1 MSENA
6 LHFMSLPFQD
16 RPHVISISTGTFV
29 KAVLIAAG
37 LAFAWFIRDILAVLF
52 AAVLLAALIDP
63 LAGVFARRRVP
74 RALAVLLVYLVLI
87 GVAAGAVLV
96 LVPIVGSELSQLVG
110 AIPTSPFWDV
120 FGKFQA
126 VTAEYGLQEN
136 VAAALRS
143 LQSGVTSSFTSV
155 FSTITGVF
163 GALAAGLPVLVLAF
177 YMVVEDESARRFF
190 KNLAPEEYQPYL
202 SRLFSKMQGKVG
214 AWLRGQLTL
223 GTVIGVTVYLGLLIL
238 DVRYA
243 LVLALLAALLELVP
257 YVGPILSVI
266 PAVLIAFGQSPV
278 KALSVLVLYV
288 VIQQLENNILVPKI
302 MQKAT
307 GLNPIASIV
316 ALLVGV
322 KVGGFVG
329 ALLSIPVATMA
340 AVVLEDLFTKEPED
354 V

>member
-1 MSENA
+1 MP
-6 LHFMSLPFQD
+6 LPFSD

-29 KAVLIAAG
+29 KAVLIMAG
-37 LAFAWFIRDILAVLF
+37 LTFAWFVRDILAVLF
-52 AAVLLAALIDP
+52 VAVLLAALIDP
-63 LAGVFARRRVP
+63 LADAFQRRRVP
-74 RALAVLLVYLVLI
+74 RSLAVFLVYI
-87 GVAAGAVLV
+87 GMAGLFAGAFLV
-96 LVPIVGSELSQLVG
+96 LVPVVASELGQLVS
-110 AIPTSPFWDV
+110 AIPSSPLLSFFDT
-120 FGKFQA
+120 FQA
-126 VTAEYGLQEN
+126 AVGAYGLQEN
-136 VAAALRS
+136 LASALQA

-163 GALAAGLPVLVLAF
+163 GAAAAALIVMVLAF
-177 YMVVEDESARRFF
+177 YMVVEEESARRFF

-202 SRLFSKMQGKVG
+202 SRLFGKMQDKVG
-214 AWLRGQLTL
+214 SWLRGQLAL
-223 GTVIGVTVYLGLLIL
+223 GTVIGVVVYIGLLVL

-243 LVLALLAALLELVP
+243 LVLALLAALFELIP

-266 PAVLIAFGQSPV
+266 PAVLIAFGDSPL
-278 KALSVLVLYV
+278 KAFSVLILYI

-307 GLNPIASIV
+307 GLNPVASIV
-316 ALLVGV
+316 ALLIGV